1 MCTGFT
7 IQTLNNQV
15 LLGRTMDYDY
25 PLDGSPAVTP
35 RNYRWTSRT
44 GTTGQ
49 TQYGFIGTGT
59 DMEGLFMVMV
69 LMNMALPFQHNISEV
84 IVHMDQYTKR
94 TR

>member
-1 MCTGFT
+1 MDNHNPLCA
-7 IQTLNNQV
+7 QEV
-15 LLGRTMDYDY
+15 LD

-59 DMEGLFMVMV
+59 DMEGFILR
-69 LMNMALPFQHNISEV
+69 PRS
-84 IVHMDQYTKR
+84 T
-94 TR
+94 

>member
-35 RNYRWTSRT
+35 RNYRWKSRT
-44 GTTGQ
+44 GDRPNAIWLYWHRNR
-49 TQYGFIGTGT
+49 YGRFY
-59 DMEGLFMVMV
+59 LW
-69 LMNMALPFQHNISEV
+69 
-84 IVHMDQYTKR
+84 
-94 TR
+94 

>member
-49 TQYGFIGTGT
+49 AIWQGISRTGRKQRGSSKIT
-59 DMEGLFMVMV
+59 
-69 LMNMALPFQHNISEV
+69 
-84 IVHMDQYTKR
+84 
-94 TR
+94 TRI

>member
-35 RNYRWTSRT
+35 RNYRWKSR
-44 GTTGQ
+44 

-84 IVHMDQYTKR
+84 IVHMDQHTKR

>member
-44 GTTGQ
+44 
-49 TQYGFIGTGT
+49 
-59 DMEGLFMVMV
+59 
-69 LMNMALPFQHNISEV
+69 AH
-84 IVHMDQYTKR
+84 HR
-94 TR
+94 

>member
-35 RNYRWTSRT
+35 RNYRWKSRT

-49 TQYGFIGTGT
+49 TQYGLLAQEQIWKV
-59 DMEGLFMVMV
+59 LFMVMV

-84 IVHMDQYTKR
+84 IVHMDQHTKR

>member
-49 TQYGFIGTGT
+49 TQYGFIG
-59 DMEGLFMVMV
+59 
-69 LMNMALPFQHNISEV
+69 
-84 IVHMDQYTKR
+84 
-94 TR
+94 

>member
-35 RNYRWTSRT
+35 RNYSLEISHWHDRPNAIWLYWHRNR
-44 GTTGQ
+44 
-49 TQYGFIGTGT
+49 YGRFY
-59 DMEGLFMVMV
+59 LW
-69 LMNMALPFQHNISEV
+69 
-84 IVHMDQYTKR
+84 
-94 TR
+94 

>member
-49 TQYGFIGTGT
+49 NPIWLYWHRNRYGRFY
-59 DMEGLFMVMV
+59 LW
-69 LMNMALPFQHNISEV
+69 
-84 IVHMDQYTKR
+84 
-94 TR
+94 